1 MANNKSTRKSSKKA
15 PKVLKVVEKKEP
27 AKALKQLKVVA
38 KGPAFVAA
46 AAAGGTQ
53 ATINGKPLD
62 RGQAKL
68 WDKAAAAL
76 DELRLRVELD
86 PKDLGAWGSVPS
98 IYSRRSTGPHR
109 HAPRV
114 RTRNSAPRR
123 GGDGRA
129 PP

>member
-1 MANNKSTRKSSKKA
+1 MMANNKSTRKSSKKV

-27 AKALKQLKVVA
+27 PAKGLKTLKVVA

-46 AAAGGTQ
+46 AAAGGTR

-62 RGQAKL
+62 RDQAKL

-86 PKDLGAWGSVPS
+86 PTDLGGAACRPGAARYPT
-98 IYSRRSTGPHR
+98 RSR

-114 RTRNSAPRR
+114 RTRKSAPRR
-123 GGDGRA
+123 DGDGRA